1 MNSYMRDDC
10 TVVSIIGKSNSGKTT
25 LIERLIPELIKRGYK
40 VATIK
45 HDAHNF
51 EVDKVGKDSWRHKMA
66 GAKMTIVSSAKK
78 MAIFTDAE
86 NDNTLEDICERYIR
100 DVDIVLVEG
109 YRMSK
114 YPKIEVVRL
123 KDEGVLCKTSDNLL
137 AIVSDQEFDS
147 SAPILKLDNILEIV
161 DLIEKRCIV
170 RKGDESNNTRLSIN
184 TDQRDKK

>member
-1 MNSYMRDDC
+1 MNSYTKDDY
-10 TVVSIIGKSNSGKTT
+10 TVVSIIGRSNSGKTT
-25 LIERLIPELIKRGYK
+25 LIEGLIPELIKRGYK

-45 HDAHNF
+45 HDVHNF

-86 NDNTLEDICERYIR
+86 KDNTLEEICARYIR
-100 DVDIVLVEG
+100 DVDIVLAEG
-109 YRMSK
+109 YRMSN

-123 KDEGVLCKTSDNLL
+123 KDEGLLCKTPDNLL
-137 AIVSDQEFDS
+137 AIVTDHEFDC
-147 SAPILKLDNILEIV
+147 SAPTFKPDNISGIV

-170 RKGDESNNTRLSIN
+170 RKEAWK
-184 TDQRDKK
+184 Q